1 MIIETEEELIGMKK
15 VSEAVA
21 VTLKEMKDY
30 VKPGM
35 STKELDDFG
44 AKIMH
49 NFGCKSAPFETY
61 QFPGYTCLSVNE
73 EICHGIP
80 RADKILKDGDVVNI
94 DVSGELGG
102 FWADNGGSIVVGEDV
117 NGYQKIVDASIS
129 ALQKAIAAVKS
140 GVKIADIG
148 GIIEKEAK
156 KHHYHVIENL
166 TGHGVGRSL
175 HEEPLDLMNFR
186 DPDDKR
192 RFRKNSVIALETFIS
207 ENSYEAIEQADG
219 WTMIG
224 NAPGVFAQHE
234 HTVLVTSEGP
244 MILTHMNGNW

>member
-1 MIIETEEELIGMKK
+1 MIIETEEELNGIKK

-21 VTLKEMKDY
+21 ITLKEMKDY
-30 VKPGM
+30 VKPGI
-35 STKELDDFG
+35 STKELDLFG
-44 AKIMH
+44 ASIMQKL
-49 NFGCKSAPFETY
+49 GCKSAPYETY
-61 QFPGYTCLSVNE
+61 KFPGYTCISVNE

-80 RADKILKDGDVVNI
+80 SETKILKEGDVINI
-94 DVSGELGG
+94 DVSGELAG
-102 FWADNGGSIVVGEDV
+102 FWADNGGSIIVGEDI

-156 KHHYHVIENL
+156 KHHYKVIENL
-166 TGHGVGRSL
+166 TGHGVGLSL
-175 HEEPLDLMNFR
+175 HEEPLDLLNYR
-186 DPDDKR
+186 DVNDKR
-192 RFRKNSVIALETFIS
+192 RLRKNSVIALETFIS
-207 ENSYEAIEQADG
+207 ENSNEAIEQTDG

-224 NAPGVFAQHE
+224 NNPGVFAQHE

-244 MILTHMNGNW
+244 MILTLMNENW

>member
-1 MIIETEEELIGMKK
+1 MIIETEEELNGIKK

-21 VTLKEMKDY
+21 ITLKEMKDY
-30 VKPGM
+30 VKPGI
-35 STKELDDFG
+35 STKELDLFG
-44 AKIMH
+44 ASIMQKL
-49 NFGCKSAPFETY
+49 GCKSAPYETY
-61 QFPGYTCLSVNE
+61 KFPGYTCISVNE

-80 RADKILKDGDVVNI
+80 SETKILKEGDVINI
-94 DVSGELGG
+94 DVSGELAG
-102 FWADNGGSIVVGEDV
+102 FWADNGGSIVVGEDI

-156 KHHYHVIENL
+156 KHHYKVIENL
-166 TGHGVGRSL
+166 TGHGVGLSL
-175 HEEPLDLMNFR
+175 HEEPLDLLNYR
-186 DPDDKR
+186 DVNDKR
-192 RFRKNSVIALETFIS
+192 RLRKNSVIALETFIS
-207 ENSYEAIEQADG
+207 ENSNEAIEQADG

-224 NAPGVFAQHE
+224 NNPGVFAQHE

-244 MILTHMNGNW
+244 MILTLMNENW

>member
-1 MIIETEEELIGMKK
+1 MIIETEEELIGMKA

-21 VTLKEMKDY
+21 ITLKEMKDY

-35 STKELDDFG
+35 STLELDIYGSKILEKFG
-44 AKIMH
+44 AK
-49 NFGCKSAPFETY
+49 SAPYETY
-61 QFPGYTCLSVNE
+61 KFPGFTCLSVNE

-80 RADKILKDGDVVNI
+80 KADKIIMEGDVINI
-94 DVSGELGG
+94 DVSAELNG
-102 FWADNGGSIVVGEDV
+102 FWADNGGSIVVGDDI

-129 ALQKAIAAVKS
+129 ALQKAINAVKS

-156 KHHYHVIENL
+156 KHKFSVIENL

-175 HEEPLDLMNFR
+175 HEEPLDLLNFR

-192 RFRKNSVIALETFIS
+192 RLRKNSVIALETFIS

-224 NAPGVFAQHE
+224 NEPGVFAQHE

>member
-1 MIIETEEELIGMKK
+1 MIIETEEELIGMKA

-35 STKELDDFG
+35 STLELDQFGAAILQKFG
-44 AKIMH
+44 AK
-49 NFGCKSAPFETY
+49 SAPYETY
-61 QFPGYTCLSVNE
+61 QFPGFTCLSVNE

-80 RADKILKDGDVVNI
+80 KADKILKEGDVINI
-94 DVSGELGG
+94 DVSAELNG
-102 FWADNGGSIVVGEDV
+102 FWADNGGSIVVGDDI

-156 KHHYHVIENL
+156 KHRYSVIENL

-175 HEEPLDLMNFR
+175 HEEPLDLLNFR
-186 DPDDKR
+186 DPEDKR

-207 ENSYEAIEQADG
+207 EKSYEAIEQADG